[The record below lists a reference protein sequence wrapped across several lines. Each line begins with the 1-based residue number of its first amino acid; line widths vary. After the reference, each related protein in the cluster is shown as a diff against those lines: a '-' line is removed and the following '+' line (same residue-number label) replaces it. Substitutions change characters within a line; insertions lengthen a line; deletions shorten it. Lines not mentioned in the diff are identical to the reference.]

1 MNTDRHR
8 AIVDASE
15 WYAEAARRA
24 EEEGRYARAALLFRA
39 ALMVLEGHS
48 VDEVELLLEELLDS
62 DSVFMSRARL
72 PRHGEA
78 PRPAPSS
85 QARHGAPG
93 G

>member
-1 MNTDRHR
+1 MNTARHR

-15 WYAEAARRA
+15 WFAKPARRA

-48 VDEVELLLEELLDS
+48 VDEVELLLDDLFES

-72 PRHGEA
+72 PRPGEA
-78 PRPAPSS
+78 PRRFLSS
-85 QARHGAPG
+85 SMRQGPPGA
-93 G
+93 